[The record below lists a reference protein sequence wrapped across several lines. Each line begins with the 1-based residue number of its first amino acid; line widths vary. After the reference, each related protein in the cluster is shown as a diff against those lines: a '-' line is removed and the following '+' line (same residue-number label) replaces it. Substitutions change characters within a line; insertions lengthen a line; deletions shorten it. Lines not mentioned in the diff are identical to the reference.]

1 MSDKGEK
8 GASAEG
14 RMTDAELAALQ
25 VQLGQDLQARFGAS
39 MEAFKKYL
47 PDVYESFK
55 DYRPKKAL
63 QFFCAENG
71 EPNLMFP
78 DDGGRVLYDTGEPAE
93 RTGREIAALLERE
106 RMEGDEP
113 AMAYDPYGQIT
124 LRYSNEILRKAKEI
138 IASQPKAAYSPAEL
152 GCVPNFII
160 LGLGLGYPLQEAL
173 SRIEIANLIAIEP
186 DSDLFYASIYACDWA
201 GILKFLSDNNV
212 ALKLI
217 VGKRGDDLAAI
228 LKDFYSK
235 HGEFLSI
242 FKVTYVHY
250 GSKDIEGCAEYVARK
265 SSALHQAMGFFDDHL
280 FGTSHGFQCM
290 LIGKHFVRRDA
301 ELPKKF
307 RRWPL
312 FVVGNGPSLDRD
324 IPFLRRNQDKAVIIA
339 CGTALDTLYHA
350 GIKPDFY
357 AATER
362 TPEISETID
371 AIPDQE
377 FKDSLTLIAGDVI
390 HPKTASRFKRTAIFG
405 KAEEP
410 FFWFCAAHHDR
421 IPLLRPVD
429 AMNPFVGNLGV
440 ASIFGF
446 GFTEA
451 YLFGLDCGRKIS
463 DGTAMHSRYS
473 TVYGGAGV
481 SDKGGNYYVSG
492 KGDNAVPGNFG
503 GAVESNAMFRLSI
516 MMMEEAIRGH
526 MFFTDDRF
534 VIRNCSDGARIAGT
548 VPARSE
554 DLAFASRPNL
564 RKQDLLDYVQDEL
577 TFSPG
582 LSYGEAKGFIN
593 APLFS
598 ALAEKVAALL
608 RQKPQSRMAAVSRM
622 MAATEFISALSGRL
636 ETAAYG
642 SFMSGSAQIM
652 FCSML
657 LALFHVKDDKA
668 SVDAVWGGLVQS
680 CLNLIEDSERLFGCL
695 PDYVLGEHYHFMDG
709 KVGWPHE
716 GSEPPKAPPYPHLFR
731 KEFNDPLKKF
741 VKRYE

>member
-1 MSDKGEK
+1 MSDAGEK
-8 GASAEG
+8 GSGAKG

-25 VQLGQDLQARFGAS
+25 VRLGQDLQARFGAS

-47 PDVYESFK
+47 PDVYESFRN
-55 DYRPKKAL
+55 YRPRKAL
-63 QFFCAENG
+63 QFFCGENG

-78 DDGGRVLYDTGEPAE
+78 DEGGRVFYDTDEPAE
-93 RTGREIAALLERE
+93 RTGREIAQLLERE

-113 AMAYDPYGQIT
+113 AEAYDPYGQIT
-124 LRYSNEILRKAKEI
+124 LRYSNEILRKAKAI
-138 IASQPKAAYSPAEL
+138 IASESKQAYSPAEL
-152 GCVPNFII
+152 GSVPNFII
-160 LGLGLGYPLQEAL
+160 LGIGLGYPLQEAL
-173 SRIEIANLIAIEP
+173 SRIEIANLIAVEP
-186 DSDLFYASIYACDWA
+186 DPDLFYASIYACDWA
-201 GILKFLSDNNV
+201 GILKFLAQSGV
-212 ALKLI
+212 GFKLI

-250 GSKDIEGCAEYVARK
+250 SSPDIEGCAQYVARQ
-265 SSALHQAMGFFDDHL
+265 SGALHESMGFFDDHL

-290 LIGKHFVRRDA
+290 IMGKHFVRRDA
-301 ELPKKF
+301 ELPKEF

-312 FVVGNGPSLDRD
+312 FVVGNGPSLDHD

-350 GIKPDFY
+350 GVKPDFY

-390 HPKTASRFKRTAIFG
+390 HPKTAARFKRTAIFG

-421 IPLLRPVD
+421 IPLLRPID
-429 AMNPFVGNLGV
+429 AMNPMVGNLGV

-451 YLFGLDCGRKIS
+451 YLFGLDCGRRIS
-463 DGTAMHSRYS
+463 DDAAMHSMYS
-473 TVYGGAGV
+473 TIYGEAGV
-481 SDKGGNYYVSG
+481 SDAGGNYSVSG
-492 KGDNAVPGNFG
+492 KGANAVPGNFG
-503 GAVESNAMFRLSI
+503 GTVDSNQIFRLSI
-516 MMMEEAIRGH
+516 MMMEEAIKRH
-526 MFFTDDRF
+526 MFFRNDRF

-548 VPARSE
+548 IPARSD
-554 DLAFASRPNL
+554 DLAFSSRPNL
-564 RKQDLLDYVQDEL
+564 RKQDLLDYVQEEL
-577 TFSPG
+577 TFSPK
-582 LSYGEAKGFIN
+582 LSRGEAGSFIN

-598 ALAEKVAALL
+598 ALADRVAELL
-608 RQKPQSRMAAVSRM
+608 RRKPQSRMAAVSRM
-622 MAATEFISALSGRL
+622 MEATEYISALSGRL
-636 ETAAYG
+636 DTAAYG

-657 LALFHVKDDKA
+657 LALFHVKDDRS
-668 SVDAVWGGLVQS
+668 SVDAVWDSLVRS
-680 CLNLIEDSERLFGCL
+680 CLSLIEDSKKLFACL
-695 PDYVLGEHYHFMDG
+695 PDYVLGEHYRFMDG

-731 KEFNDPLKKF
+731 TEFSDPVKKF
-741 VKRYE
+741 QKRYE